1 MNRPMTTRQLIIVAF
16 ATGFILGMKNKDAA
30 LSIAGP
36 VAGKPAWVD
45 RVLFH
50 LDRTIFKHFG
60 EGEK

>member
-1 MNRPMTTRQLIIVAF
+1 MDRKMTVRQLMIVAF
-16 ATGFILGMKNKDAA
+16 AAGFVMGMKNKDAA

-36 VAGKPAWVD
+36 MAEKPAWVD